1 MSLFIPIIGSIS
13 SGKSTFLKGLL
24 GINELETGATT
35 TTKFICLIKNSSK
48 TSFYHVIL
56 KKQGN
61 NVSIQKEGETIE
73 NISEIKKKIEELNKK
88 FDIKKGTKDE
98 IFYMMERPI
107 KNFNNKEILDSC
119 IFMDI
124 PGLNEKK
131 STYLEDIFSIIT
143 LNNILFQIVIFDS
156 QYLEQDNMI
165 NILKELDNK
174 RCLKKEGNLYILN
187 KIDCITTGGENIIEH
202 FKQYFYRNFEK
213 KNSSNI
219 YINIYKNHFIP
230 MNSLLF
236 LAETNVVNDFYSWLV
251 IELFYYLQTIQNMQT
266 PNENLSSYF
275 NYLEERLKYIINQNN
290 LDSNKIESESN
301 EIKKDNQQM
310 EKIITSVNNLQELL
324 SVLEKSP
331 NFSFG
336 IKIEKPKIKKVM
348 IQLYVIHKNKM
359 ASNPIYSEFYQDL
372 NNIIMNINKPKEDL
386 ESPPP
391 ASNKIITT
399 KSDTVLQEMKEFL
412 RVKLKNRFEQLNSY
426 LQIIQENLLGRK
438 IRLSFIGP
446 ISVGKSSV
454 LNCIIGQNIL
464 PSNKTECTY
473 RGIIIKHADIDDFLL
488 YKTSLETFGSGLE
501 EFNNFKEDIKPF
513 CKGKSDIYDYLNNK
527 NNDRQFDKND
537 AFITI
542 KGRLKIFDYIK
553 LDQEL
558 IDKIEFIRL
567 PVHDRKDNEFNKT
580 YYHKILKF
588 TNSCIYINAA
598 KAIEDMES
606 DYKIKAQY
614 MYDKSKLFPTLQP
627 RFIDSCLF
635 LINKSDEIYKVDER
649 NKIKN
654 KLINIIT
661 EIEPLAKNDIN
672 KINISFF
679 SAKSFM
685 EYLEYYNLYVSNL
698 EKNPYLTLDYLYTLW
713 KKNKFYFFG
722 LKKYIIDSIAD
733 KIEDKFEEEIPEL
746 APTSTFYSKLKE
758 GLNSLRQAKNFNGLT
773 KEDEEEIIK
782 KLYGIN
788 QLLKNTDFSKT
799 KYSKTFFD
807 KIKQVIINSEK
818 LQKENFKRNFEAF
831 FKSSDILF
839 DEEMRKERQIVIQ
852 KSKEQFE
859 FFNKILIPEV
869 EKVLIQKEN
878 IIKNIINS
886 GKDKCLSLINKE
898 MEYYEKYLE
907 ENKYDLNKTFSVFEG
922 KLKNIIE
929 DMQKEQENEAKTII
943 EDIKKKANE
952 VIKSYYKSQNLPV
965 QEILEKIKET
975 NNLFDIMFFSVLG
988 VIAVNLGV
996 SLGVAFLGGFAVGLG
1011 LDILFSIGAVLATGF
1026 GILGGIVLGGIFFTV
1041 SWLFGNYKKRKQYR
1055 ESLEKTKENLI
1066 NKFNDITY
1074 SFSDHYKTF
1083 KDALIK
1089 ELKLKVEVFLKDT
1102 EMNEDEMK
1110 EAKKEYEAI
1119 KERTMKLIKEKY
1131 M

>member
-73 NISEIKKKIEELNKK
+73 NISEIKKKIEELNKR
-88 FDIKKGTKDE
+88 FDISPGNKNE
-98 IFYMMERPI
+98 IFYMLEAPI
-107 KNFNNKEILDSC
+107 KNFNNKEVLDSC

-156 QYLEQDNMI
+156 QYIEQDNMI

-174 RCLKKEGNLYILN
+174 HCLKKEGNLFILN
-187 KIDCITTGGENIIEH
+187 KIDCVTTGGENIIDH

-219 YINIYKNHFIP
+219 YIDIYKNHFIP
-230 MNSLLF
+230 MNSLLY
-236 LAETNVVNDFYSWLV
+236 LAETKVENDFFSWLV
-251 IELFYYLQTIQNMQT
+251 IELFYYMQTIQNMQT
-266 PNENLSSYF
+266 LNENLSSYF
-275 NYLEERLKYIINQNN
+275 NYLEERLKNIISQNN

-301 EIKKDNQQM
+301 LVKKDDQHM
-310 EKIITSVNNLQELL
+310 DKITSSVNNLQELL
-324 SVLEKSP
+324 SFVEKSP
-331 NFSFG
+331 NFIFG

-359 ASNPIYSEFYQDL
+359 ASNPIHSEFYQDL
-372 NNIIMNINKPKEDL
+372 NKIIMNINKPKEDL

-399 KSDTVLQEMKEFL
+399 KSDTVLQEMKDFL

-426 LQIIQENLLGRK
+426 LQIIQENILGRK
-438 IRLSFIGP
+438 IRISFIGP

-454 LNCIIGQNIL
+454 LNCIIGQKIL

-473 RGIIIKHADIDDFLL
+473 RGIIIKHADIDDFFL

-501 EFNNFKEDIKPF
+501 EFNNFKEEIKPS
-513 CKGKSDIYDYLNNK
+513 CKGKSNIYDYLNNK

-542 KGRLKIFDYIK
+542 RGRLKIFEYIK
-553 LDQEL
+553 IDQEL
-558 IDKIEFIRL
+558 IDKIEFIDL
-567 PVHDRKDNEFNKT
+567 PGHDRKDNEFNKG
-580 YYHKILKF
+580 YYQQILKF
-588 TNSCIYINAA
+588 SNSCIYINVA
-598 KAIEDMES
+598 KTIEDKES
-606 DYKIKAQY
+606 YKKIKEQY
-614 MYDKSKLFPTLQP
+614 IYVKSKLFTTLQEKNL
-627 RFIDSCLF
+627 DSCLF
-635 LINKSDEIYKVDER
+635 LINKSDEIYREDER

-654 KLINIIT
+654 KLISTIT

-672 KINISFF
+672 KINICFF
-679 SAKSFM
+679 SAKSVL
-685 EYLEYYNLYVSNL
+685 EYLEYYNLYVSDL
-698 EKNPYLTLDYLYTLW
+698 EKNPYFTLDYLYNLW
-713 KKNKFYFFG
+713 KKNKFYIFG
-722 LKKYIIDSIAD
+722 LKKFIIDSISD

-746 APTSTFYSKLKE
+746 VPTSTFYSKLKE
-758 GLNSLRQAKNFNGLT
+758 SFNLLRKEKNYNGLT
-773 KEDEEEIIK
+773 KDDEEEIIK
-782 KLYGIN
+782 KLFGIN

-799 KYSKTFFD
+799 KYSKKFFD

-831 FKSSDILF
+831 FKTSDILF
-839 DEEMRKERQIVIQ
+839 DEEMRKEQQIVVQ
-852 KSKEQFE
+852 KGKEQFE
-859 FFNKILIPEV
+859 FFTNILIPEV

-886 GKDKCLSLINKE
+886 GKDKCLSLINTEMDNYEQYLKE
-898 MEYYEKYLE
+898 
-907 ENKYDLNKTFSVFEG
+907 NGYDLEKTFSVFEE
-922 KLKNIIE
+922 KLKKIIE
-929 DMQKEQENEAKTII
+929 DMQKEQENETKTIL
-943 EDIKKKANE
+943 EDIKKRANE
-952 VIKSYYKSQNLPV
+952 IIESYYKSQNLPV
-965 QEILEKIKET
+965 QEILEKISET
-975 NNLFDIMFFSVLG
+975 NKLFDFLFFSVLK
-988 VIAVNLGV
+988 VIAENLGV
-996 SLGVAFLGGFAVGLG
+996 FVGAAVLGGFVVGLG
-1011 LDILFSIGAVLATGF
+1011 LDILLSTGILLGTVF
-1026 GILGGIVLGGIFFTV
+1026 GILGGIVVVGIFFTFG
-1041 SWLFGNYKKRKQYR
+1041 WLFTNYKKRKQYR
-1055 ESLEKTKENLI
+1055 ENLEKTRETLI

-1089 ELKLKVEVFLKDT
+1089 ELKLKVEMFLKDT

-1110 EAKKEYEAI
+1110 EAKIEYEAI
-1119 KERTMKLIKEKY
+1119 KERAMKLIKEKY